1 MVRLLSLIKSRP
13 VAFLL
18 ALLLLASVYDSFKW
32 RTIADKRQSLVVDLN
47 DVITEQNNRV
57 SQIQSECRVK
67 TTAAVT
73 RAVGKLK
80 PVQKEAKNAEEFNEW
95 LKSLF

>member
-1 MVRLLSLIKSRP
+1 MARLLSIIKSRP
-13 VAFLL
+13 VVFLL
-18 ALLLLASVYDSFKW
+18 ALLLLASTYDSLKW
-32 RTIADKRQSLVVDLN
+32 RSIADKRQSLVLDLN
-47 DVITEQNNRV
+47 SVITEQNNKV
-57 SQIQSECRVK
+57 TQIQSECRVK
-67 TTAAVT
+67 TTDAVT